1 MATSELQT
9 RTTQPADIAGQ
20 RFPIVRKGYASEE
33 VDRFLRQLSELV
45 ARLQGEVEWQR
56 ARGEHLE
63 RRTTAAQE
71 AAYARLSRDFM
82 DVVRRADEA
91 ATRVRAEAEAQ
102 ARGEIGAAHKEAAR
116 MLAAAAEQAEA
127 ILTQARA
134 EAERILREGKS
145 VIDLSAERSDG
156 DPPSDRHAMPAV
168 PATTRALGGLWREPD
183 APPAPAAAPQAEGT
197 ARPRGAG
204 GDDELEIDLDA
215 SLFDLFDDLG

>member
-1 MATSELQT
+1 MATPELQS

-91 ATRVRAEAEAQ
+91 ASRVRAEAEAQ
-102 ARGEIGAAHKEAAR
+102 ARGEIGAAHREAAR

-127 ILTQARA
+127 ILTQARSD
-134 EAERILREGKS
+134 AERILRGGTP
-145 VIDLSAERSDG
+145 VIDLRAERSD
-156 DPPSDRHAMPAV
+156 DDSASDRHAEPTA
-168 PATTRALGGLWREPD
+168 PATTRALGGLWGEPH
-183 APPAPAAAPQAEGT
+183 APADPIPAPQLEATPGPQG
-197 ARPRGAG
+197 PRA
-204 GDDELEIDLDA
+204 DEDLRIDLDA